1 MKGRSLEE
9 LDEIF
14 EAGVHARKFVAYR
27 TVIREAARVDA
38 VNAKGMGLGGKI
50 LK

>member
-1 MKGRSLEE
+1 MKGRSLED

-14 EAGVHARKFVAYR
+14 EAGAPARKFAAYR

-38 VNAKGMGLGGKI
+38 VNAKGVGLGGKV